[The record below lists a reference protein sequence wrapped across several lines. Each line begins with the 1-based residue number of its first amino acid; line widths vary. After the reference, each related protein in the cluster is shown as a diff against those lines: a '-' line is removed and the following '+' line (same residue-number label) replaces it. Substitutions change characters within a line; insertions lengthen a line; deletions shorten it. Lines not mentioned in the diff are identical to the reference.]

1 MGGNSKKGQNT
12 VAGAERNASMQH
24 GKEESNPSSG
34 SLISKQE
41 PQGRQ
46 RRMREIPVQLFRGL
60 DPLYD
65 LYIRNPSGEQVVECE
80 DSSDLELSTEG
91 YLVQIPFAP
100 GSEPCSGPNDPK
112 YKKLKQKDVT
122 LEDLQTP
129 RRHPIIIFD
138 SPDDLLDFL
147 HRFNRF
153 HIPEDNLKLLL
164 KEIEFVVER
173 GGDCRLMPD
182 GRFVMY
188 TREIEE
194 MISKR
199 RDMGGKISTEHI
211 QLRKLCFY
219 LAILI
224 VLSAVVIGGLACVMN
239 LLFPSLFKFG
249 SSSSES
255 LSPEEKMHE
264 SYKALELPPGSSVD
278 DIKKQYKKLAV
289 KWHPDRNPNCVDC
302 EAKFMVVAD
311 AYKALLDILAGG
323 DGEPTQQRE
332 GSDPDREFVV
342 RPMRYR

>member
-1 MGGNSKKGQNT
+1 MGTKSKKIQNT
-12 VAGAERNASMQH
+12 ETVVEQRGSTQQKKTEANFIG
-24 GKEESNPSSG
+24 GPST
-34 SLISKQE
+34 SKQE
-41 PQGRQ
+41 PHNKPK
-46 RRMREIPVQLFRGL
+46 RMQEIPVQQFRGL

-65 LYIRNPSGEQVVECE
+65 SYVRNPSGEQVVEPE
-80 DSSDLELSTEG
+80 DSSDLEMSTEG

-100 GSEPCSGPNDPK
+100 GSEPCTGPNDPN
-112 YKKLKQKDVT
+112 YRKLKQKDVT
-122 LEDLQTP
+122 LGDLQTP

-138 SPDDLLDFL
+138 SPNDLLDFL

-153 HIPEDNLKLLL
+153 HIPEDNLNLLL

-199 RDMGGKISTEHI
+199 RDMAGKISTEHI

-219 LAILI
+219 FFALLL
-224 VLSAVVIGGLACVMN
+224 LSAIVIGGLAFIMN
-239 LLFPSLFKFG
+239 FLFPSLFKFG

-255 LSPEEKMHE
+255 LSPEEKMRE
-264 SYKALELPPGSSVD
+264 SYKALDLAPDSSVEE
-278 DIKKQYKKLAV
+278 IKKQYKKLAV

-302 EAKFMVVAD
+302 EAKFMVIAD

>member
-1 MGGNSKKGQNT
+1 MGSKSRKTQNT
-12 VAGAERNASMQH
+12 AASTEKRVNTQQ
-24 GKEESNPSSG
+24 KKVEPLSS
-34 SLISKQE
+34 STLSAAKQE
-41 PQGRQ
+41 SRDKSKRLQ
-46 RRMREIPVQLFRGL
+46 EIPVQQFRGL

-65 LYIRNPSGEQVVECE
+65 SYIRNPSGDPFIEPE

-100 GSEPCSGPNDPK
+100 GSEPCSGPNDPN
-112 YKKLKQKDVT
+112 YRKLKQKDVT
-122 LEDLQTP
+122 LGDLQTP
-129 RRHPIIIFD
+129 RRHPIIIFE

-199 RDMGGKISTEHI
+199 RDMAGKISTEHI
-211 QLRKLCFY
+211 QLRKLCLYFV
-219 LAILI
+219 ILI
-224 VLSAVVIGGLACVMN
+224 LLAAIVIGGLAVIMN
-239 LLFPSLFKFG
+239 LLFPLFFKFG

-255 LSPEEKMHE
+255 LSPEEKMRE
-264 SYKALELPPGSSVD
+264 SYKALELTPGSSVD
-278 DIKKQYKKLAV
+278 DIKKQYKKLAI

-302 EAKFMVVAD
+302 EAKFMVIAD
-311 AYKALLDILAGG
+311 AYKTLLDILAGG

-332 GSDPDREFVV
+332 GSDLDRDFVV